1 MTHLVRLALLAL
13 SILAA
18 QSASARDLFVNNH
31 AGDDRWDG
39 SKPAYDGNLAG
50 PIRSIGRAL
59 KVCRRG
65 DRIVL
70 AKTDQ
75 PYRESITLSGP
86 RHSGTVLAPFEI
98 DGGGAT
104 LEGSLAVPVRAWEHV
119 QGGYFRFRPS
129 GLGPHQ
135 MLFVGGVPA
144 PRRADNGGKALPMIE
159 PQAWFVRDPFVYFRA
174 EEGKL
179 ADQYAISHAV
189 YDVGITLYGVEN
201 VVIHD
206 LVVQGFRIDG
216 VQAADNVRDCILSGL
231 TLRGNGRSG
240 AAVSGS
246 SQIEIAACLI
256 GSNAR
261 AQVVCDGYSR
271 TRLVNC
277 DLVKEGQVPTIERGK
292 DAKVE
297 ETQSP

>member
-1 MTHLVRLALLAL
+1 MHLVRLALLGFAIVTAG
-13 SILAA
+13 SV
-18 QSASARDLFVNNH
+18 SARDLFVNNNT
-31 AGDDRWDG
+31 GDDRWDG
-39 SKPAYDGNLAG
+39 SKPAYDGNTAG

-59 KVCRRG
+59 KLSRRG
-65 DRIVL
+65 DHIVL

-86 RHSGTVLAPFEI
+86 RHSGGVLSPFEI

-104 LEGSLAVPVRAWEHV
+104 LEGSRSVPARAWEHA
-119 QGGYFRFRPS
+119 QGDYFRFRPS

-135 MLFVGGVPA
+135 MLFLDGVPA
-144 PRRADNGGKALPMIE
+144 QRAADAGQKALPMIE
-159 PQAWFVRDPFVYFRA
+159 PKSWFTRDPFVYFRA
-174 EEGKL
+174 EEKKL
-179 ADQYAISHAV
+179 PDQYALSHAV

-246 SQIEIAACLI
+246 SQLEIAACLV
-256 GSNAR
+256 GSNAQ
-261 AQVVCDGYSR
+261 AQVVCDGHSR
-271 TRLVNC
+271 TKLTNC
-277 DLVKEGQVPTIERGK
+277 DLVKEGQIPTIQRAK

-297 ETQSP
+297 ETQTP